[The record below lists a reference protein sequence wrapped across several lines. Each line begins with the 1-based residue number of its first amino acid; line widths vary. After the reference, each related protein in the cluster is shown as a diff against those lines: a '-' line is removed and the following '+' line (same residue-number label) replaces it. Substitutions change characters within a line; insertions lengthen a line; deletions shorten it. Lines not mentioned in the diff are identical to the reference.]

1 MRCAW
6 LLLLLLSA
14 TPLRAQGLFAGKLVD
29 PKLNTPLPCVD
40 VALEDSAAHVVAHA
54 QTADDGAFQFDSP
67 PSGSYR
73 PRFSAWYHPP
83 AYGAF
88 ETLDPT
94 AERARLYQIDFGP
107 DEKGGRKFW
116 PDTTDSPPKPP
127 NPSKLSPHYPPELM
141 RISLD
146 GEVRVRFLVDSAGSV
161 VQPTIRVLKSTQ
173 AAFTSEVLR
182 YLHVVHFEPARRDG
196 RPVCAMIVDQPFT
209 FSVERGR

>member
-1 MRCAW
+1 MRVA
-6 LLLLLLSA
+6 A
-14 TPLRAQGLFAGKLVD
+14 VAAPLCDAAACPGTVRRKAGY

-116 PDTTDSPPKPP
+116 PDTTDSPPE
-127 NPSKLSPHYPPELM
+127 PPEPQQAVP
-141 RISLD
+141 SL
-146 GEVRVRFLVDSAGSV
+146 SAGAQEGFPSTERYGCAFCG
-161 VQPTIRVLKSTQ
+161 QCRVGR
-173 AAFTSEVLR
+173 AAHYSGAEIHSGRLHFGGAAD
-182 YLHVVHFEPARRDG
+182 LHVVHFEPARRDG